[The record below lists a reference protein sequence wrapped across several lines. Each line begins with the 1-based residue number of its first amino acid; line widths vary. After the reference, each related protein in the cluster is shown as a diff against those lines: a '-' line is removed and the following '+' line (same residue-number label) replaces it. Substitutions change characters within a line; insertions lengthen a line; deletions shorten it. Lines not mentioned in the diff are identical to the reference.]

1 MNVKEIEKYLVLLSD
16 KLKAKGEVGELC
28 IVGGAVMCLVFKAR
42 VSTNDIDGIF
52 SPTRQIRE
60 AIREI
65 AKENQLPENWLNDG
79 VKGFI
84 QEAPPREIIRD
95 YSNLKVWA
103 PTAEYMLAMKCVS
116 ARADTNDSADIV
128 FLLKHLKIADK
139 NTVYEIISKYYR
151 ENTVPAKTR
160 FIVEEIVSSL
170 NKKLSGNGGVKKNT
184 AKEIFSC

>member
-1 MNVKEIEKYLVLLSD
+1 MNVKEIEKYLLLLSD

-52 SPTRQIRE
+52 SPTSEIRE
-60 AIREI
+60 AIKEI

-84 QEAPPREIIRD
+84 QGDPPREIIRD

-116 ARADTNDSADIV
+116 ARADTNDSADII

-151 ENTVPAKTR
+151 EDTVPAKTR
-160 FIVEEIVSSL
+160 FIVEEIVSGL
-170 NKKLSGNGGVKKNT
+170 NKKASGKSGVKK
-184 AKEIFSC
+184 KH

>member
-1 MNVKEIEKYLVLLSD
+1 MNVKEIEKYLLLLSD
-16 KLKAKGEVGELC
+16 KLKAKGEIGELC

-52 SPTRQIRE
+52 SPTREIWE

-65 AKENQLPENWLNDG
+65 
-79 VKGFI
+79 I
-84 QEAPPREIIRD
+84 SD

-116 ARADTNDSADIV
+116 ARADTNDSSDII
-128 FLLKHLKIADK
+128 FLLKHLNINDK
-139 NTVYEIISKYYR
+139 NKVYEIISKYYR

-160 FIVEEIVSSL
+160 FIVEEIL
-170 NKKLSGNGGVKKNT
+170 AGLIKKASRKSGVNGKDG
-184 AKEIFSC
+184 